1 MGAVNIAAL
10 AALTTPVGEFATAA
24 LLDRLAFIQSGAM
37 VNDLSAL
44 ANEGGSVVT
53 LRKWSP
59 YTTAA
64 VADDG
69 TAPTIQTLASK
80 SEIARVTRRR
90 FYFGVNEYVP
100 AAMGPGVDPVT
111 EIGNQSAWRWTNEI
125 EKAMVAQ
132 LGGLFT
138 ATTGILDVAG
148 HLNSV
153 AATSGTVVPA
163 STGHV
168 IDTCALLGDNFND
181 VALAIAHPKVIADL
195 TKELV
200 GKTTE
205 TAFILGNGKPVML
218 TTVLGI
224 PFYPSAQ
231 VAVSGSGAFKTYTTY
246 FFRRGALRLGLQGP
260 MSVRMQ
266 YSAAYN
272 RDEINEAMRFLVH
285 TNGVSYTGSV
295 SDAEGGIT
303 NTELGVATNY
313 TAAYASDKE
322 VGVVALRTNAS
333 KQ

>member
-1 MGAVNIAAL
+1 MGVLNIASL

-24 LLDRLAFIQSGAM
+24 MLDRLSFLQSGAM

-69 TAPTIQTLASK
+69 TAPTIQSLASK
-80 SEIARVTRRR
+80 AEIARVTRRR
-90 FYFGVNEYVP
+90 FYFGVNDYVAP
-100 AAMGPGVDPVT
+100 AQGAGVDPIS
-111 EIGNQSAWRWTNEI
+111 EIGNQSAWRWTNEL
-125 EKAMVAQ
+125 EGAMVAQ
-132 LGGLFT
+132 LGGLFD
-138 ATTGILDVAG
+138 ASAGVLRTT

-153 AATSGTVVPA
+153 GVSSGTLVPA
-163 STGHV
+163 SAGHV
-168 IDTCALLGDNFND
+168 IDTVSLLGDNYND
-181 VALAIAHPKVIADL
+181 ISMAIAHPKVIADL

-205 TAFILGNGKPVML
+205 TAFFLGNGKQVML
-218 TTVLGI
+218 TTLLGI
-224 PFYPSAQ
+224 PFWPSTQ
-231 VAVSGSGAFKTYTTY
+231 VATSGSNPFKLYTTY
-246 FFRRGALRLGLQGP
+246 FFRPGALRLGMQGP
-260 MSVRMQ
+260 MSIRMQ

-285 TNGVSYTGSV
+285 TNGVTYSGAV

-303 NTELGVATNY
+303 NTELATATNY
-313 TAAYASDKE
+313 TAAYANAKE

-333 KQ
+333 KY